1 MATDDDL
8 QDVNDFNRHTI
19 EEFRA
24 NDGKVGGPFAGLQ
37 LLVLHTTGA
46 KSGKPRLVPLAYRQV
61 GDALAVFASKAGADD
76 NPDWYH
82 NVVAHPEVSVEL
94 GTERFDAV
102 ARVAERAERDRIWE
116 AQKAAVPSFAEYE
129 DKTGRV
135 IPVVVLERS
144 L

>member
-1 MATDDDL
+1 MADDL
-8 QDVNDFNRHTI
+8 NGINDFNRQII

-24 NDGKVGGPFAGLQ
+24 NQGTVGGPFAGSQ

-46 KSGKPRLVPLAYRQV
+46 KSGKPRLVPLAYRRV
-61 GDALAVFASKAGADD
+61 GDAFAVFASKAGADD

-82 NVVAHPEVSVEL
+82 NVVAHPEVNVEL
-94 GTERFDAV
+94 GAERFDAV

-116 AQKAAVPSFAEYE
+116 AQKAAVPAFAEYE
-129 DKTGRV
+129 SKTDRV

-144 L
+144 P